1 MDKALTLWTTR
12 RYVCHVLRRT
22 FGNSPRPKSTML
34 QVASAQQYCT
44 TVQGYPALHT
54 WCEGHM
60 KAMHS
65 PPGQHEVLLTNGSNH
80 TFEVHLFD
88 TNVSGDA
95 QAV

>member
-1 MDKALTLWTTR
+1 
-12 RYVCHVLRRT
+12 
-22 FGNSPRPKSTML
+22 
-34 QVASAQQYCT
+34 
-44 TVQGYPALHT
+44 
-54 WCEGHM
+54 M